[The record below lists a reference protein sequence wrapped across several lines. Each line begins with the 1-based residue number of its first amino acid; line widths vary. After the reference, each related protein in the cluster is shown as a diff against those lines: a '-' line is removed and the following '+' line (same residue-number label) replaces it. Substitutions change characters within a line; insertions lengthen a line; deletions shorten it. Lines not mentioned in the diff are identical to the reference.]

1 MMKQNTLERLLLTAM
16 LLFATMLLACTP
28 KYGMLHLQ
36 PMKIWE
42 NAVAAAGDEDK
53 VSFREAS
60 RLQAPDSP
68 PTVVVRL
75 FADTIL
81 APTGVYLSDE
91 ESHITET
98 SEMYFNEHMSA
109 VVFDYF
115 VEQYQAAGIPTFRMY
130 SSEAPSKCAG
140 GEAQTLRILEL
151 TIHHAELHRWKQK
164 ADEGFKL
171 VDLVAFTYSYA
182 WKDCTGKALY
192 SSEVISQ
199 DFVSAE
205 SADELFTVASIMAV
219 ETAGKLAGTR

>member
-1 MMKQNTLERLLLTAM
+1 MMNRTTLERVILTGM

-36 PMKIWE
+36 PMKIWD
-42 NAVAAAGDEDK
+42 NAVAAAGDSDK

-60 RLQAPDSP
+60 RIQAPDSP

-75 FADTIL
+75 FSDTIL

-109 VVFDYF
+109 VIFDYF

-130 SSEAPSKCAG
+130 SSETPSKCAEG
-140 GEAQTLRILEL
+140 DGQALRILEL

-171 VDLVAFTYSYA
+171 VDLVAFRYSYA
-182 WKDCTGKALY
+182 WKDCAGNALY
-192 SSEVISQ
+192 SSEVMSQ
-199 DFVSAE
+199 DFVSAD
-205 SADELFTVASIMAV
+205 SADELYTIASIMAV